1 VGQLL
6 ISANRNLKRYAALA
20 APATDAYSGRWR
32 ACVGLSLFVPWT
44 RRICPPF
51 CRGQCSMSQPEL
63 SVDGALAEL
72 RRSFVRITG
81 HETVAVREALGRILA
96 TDVVSRVDS
105 PAFDNSA
112 MDGFAV
118 RAEDCIQPTQLA
130 VIGTALAGHSFDR
143 ALAQG
148 QAVRIMTGAPLPLG
162 ADAVVMSEDTVETE
176 SGVRL
181 TRGVASGTNVRRK
194 GEHVQRGECVLRRG
208 RRLRAQDLGLA
219 ASVGAASLD
228 LMRRLKVG
236 VLSTGDELVDAPAD
250 LPASG
255 AYDGNR
261 PLLCALASAAGHDVL
276 DLGISADDSAAFARA
291 LARATTSGIDVLITT
306 GGAAQGDADVVRHH
320 GDVRFMAIDFRPGR
334 GVAVGPLQRRARSD
348 CSTPGQRRGRIR
360 RLPAGRPPLLAWIAG
375 AEAERPLA
383 LSLPLVSD
391 ARANPAAPRATC
403 APGSTAEHRGG
414 RTAKDQGSAML
425 RTVPRGCTG
434 RHRIDVRACRRS
446 VTTILLTAFDRPL
459 SGLEPLHQSQHSR
472 HDRHTGVSKPHPFG
486 ATVGRPAS
494 AC

>member
-1 VGQLL
+1 
-6 ISANRNLKRYAALA
+6 
-20 APATDAYSGRWR
+20 
-32 ACVGLSLFVPWT
+32 
-44 RRICPPF
+44 
-51 CRGQCSMSQPEL
+51 MSPPEL

-72 RRSFVRITG
+72 RRSFLRITG
-81 HETVAVREALGRILA
+81 QETVAVSEALGRIPA
-96 TDVVSRVDS
+96 TDVLSCVDS

-112 MDGFAV
+112 MDGIAV
-118 RAEDCIQPTQLA
+118 RAEDCTQPTTLA
-130 VIGTALAGHSFDR
+130 VIGTTLAGHSFDR
-143 ALAQG
+143 VLAQG

-162 ADAVVMSEDTVETE
+162 ADAVVMSEDMQETE

-181 TRGVASGTNVRRK
+181 LRGITSGANVRRK
-194 GEHVQRGECVLRRG
+194 GEHVQRGECVLRKG

-228 LMRRLKVG
+228 VMRRLKVG

-291 LARATTSGIDVLITT
+291 LARATTSGIDVLLTT

-320 GDVRFMAIDFRPGR
+320 GDVRFIALDFRPGR
-334 GVAVGPLQRRARSD
+334 GIAVGSLRNDGREIGLLGLPGNAVAAYIVYQLVAR
-348 CSTPGQRRGRIR
+348 
-360 RLPAGRPPLLAWIAG
+360 PLLAWIAG

-391 ARANPAAPRATC
+391 ARVKP
-403 APGSTAEHRGG
+403 G
-414 RTAKDQGSAML
+414 RTEWRRARLVRQQNTVAVDLLKDQGSAML
-425 RTVPRGCTG
+425 RTVSDADALVAIGSMSA
-434 RHRIDVRACRRS
+434 RAGDL
-446 VTTILLTAFDRPL
+446 VTTIPLTAFD
-459 SGLEPLHQSQHSR
+459 
-472 HDRHTGVSKPHPFG
+472 
-486 ATVGRPAS
+486 
-494 AC
+494 

>member
-1 VGQLL
+1 
-6 ISANRNLKRYAALA
+6 
-20 APATDAYSGRWR
+20 
-32 ACVGLSLFVPWT
+32 
-44 RRICPPF
+44 
-51 CRGQCSMSQPEL
+51 MSPPEL

-72 RRSFVRITG
+72 RRSFARITG
-81 HETVAVREALGRILA
+81 HETVPVCEALGRILA
-96 TDVVSRVDS
+96 TDVLSRVDS

-118 RAEDCIQPTQLA
+118 RAEDCTQPTTLA

-162 ADAVVMSEDTVETE
+162 ADAVVMSEDTQVTE

-181 TRGVASGTNVRRK
+181 ARGIASGANVRRR
-194 GEHVQRGECVLRRG
+194 GEHVQRGECVLRKG

-219 ASVGAASLD
+219 AGVGAASLD
-228 LMRRLKVG
+228 VMRRLKVG

-276 DLGISADDSAAFARA
+276 DLGISEDDSAAFAHV
-291 LARATTSGIDVLITT
+291 LARATTSGIDVLVTT

-320 GDVRFMAIDFRPGR
+320 GDVRFMALDFRPGR
-334 GVAVGPLQRRARSD
+334 GIAVGSLRNGGHEIGLLGLPGNAVAAYIVYQLVAR
-348 CSTPGQRRGRIR
+348 
-360 RLPAGRPPLLAWIAG
+360 PLLAWIAG
-375 AEAERPLA
+375 AEAEHPLA

-391 ARANPAAPRATC
+391 ARVKP
-403 APGSTAEHRGG
+403 G
-414 RTAKDQGSAML
+414 RTEWRRARLVRQQNTVAVELLKDQGSAML
-425 RTVPRGCTG
+425 RTVSDADALVAIGSASA
-434 RHRIDVRACRRS
+434 RAGDL
-446 VTTILLTAFDRPL
+446 VTTIPLTAFD
-459 SGLEPLHQSQHSR
+459 
-472 HDRHTGVSKPHPFG
+472 
-486 ATVGRPAS
+486 
-494 AC
+494 

>member
-1 VGQLL
+1 
-6 ISANRNLKRYAALA
+6 
-20 APATDAYSGRWR
+20 
-32 ACVGLSLFVPWT
+32 
-44 RRICPPF
+44 
-51 CRGQCSMSQPEL
+51 MSPPEL

-81 HETVAVREALGRILA
+81 HETIPVNDAFRRILA
-96 TDVVSRVDS
+96 TDVLSRVDS

-118 RAEDCIQPTQLA
+118 RAQDCIQPTQLA

-148 QAVRIMTGAPLPLG
+148 QAVRIMTGAPLPHG
-162 ADAVVMSEDTVETE
+162 ADAVVMSEDTEETE

-181 TRGVASGTNVRRK
+181 ARSIVSGANVRRK
-194 GEHVQRGECVLRRG
+194 GEHVQRGECVLPKG

-228 LMRRLKVG
+228 VMRRLKVG

-276 DLGISADDSAAFARA
+276 DLGISADDRAAFARA
-291 LARATTSGIDVLITT
+291 LARAATSGVDVLLTI

-320 GDVRFMAIDFRPGR
+320 GDVRFIGLDFRPGR
-334 GVAVGPLQRRARSD
+334 GIAVGSLRNDGHEVGLLGLPGNAVAAYIVYQLVAR
-348 CSTPGQRRGRIR
+348 
-360 RLPAGRPPLLAWIAG
+360 PLLAWIAG
-375 AEAERPLA
+375 AEDERLLA
-383 LSLPLVSD
+383 LSLPLISD
-391 ARANPAAPRATC
+391 ARVKPDRTEWRRARLVRQQNTV
-403 APGSTAEHRGG
+403 AVELL
-414 RTAKDQGSAML
+414 KDQGSAML
-425 RTVPRGCTG
+425 RTVSEADALVAIGSASA
-434 RHRIDVRACRRS
+434 RAGDL
-446 VTTILLTAFDRPL
+446 VTTIPLAAFD
-459 SGLEPLHQSQHSR
+459 
-472 HDRHTGVSKPHPFG
+472 
-486 ATVGRPAS
+486 
-494 AC
+494 

>member
-1 VGQLL
+1 
-6 ISANRNLKRYAALA
+6 
-20 APATDAYSGRWR
+20 
-32 ACVGLSLFVPWT
+32 
-44 RRICPPF
+44 
-51 CRGQCSMSQPEL
+51 MSPPEL

-81 HETVAVREALGRILA
+81 HETVAASEALGRILA
-96 TDVVSRVDS
+96 TDVLSRVDS

-143 ALAQG
+143 ALAKG
-148 QAVRIMTGAPLPLG
+148 QAVRIMTGAPLPHG
-162 ADAVVMSEDTVETE
+162 ADAVVMSEDAQETE

-181 TRGVASGTNVRRK
+181 ARGIASGANVRRK
-194 GEHVQRGECVLRRG
+194 GEHVQRGECVLRKG

-228 LMRRLKVG
+228 VMRRLKIG

-261 PLLCALASAAGHDVL
+261 PLLCALVSAAGHDVL
-276 DLGISADDSAAFARA
+276 DLGISADDAAAFARA

-320 GDVRFMAIDFRPGR
+320 GDVRFMALDFRPGR
-334 GVAVGPLQRRARSD
+334 GIAVGSLRNGGHRIGLLGLPGNAVAAYIVYQLVAR
-348 CSTPGQRRGRIR
+348 
-360 RLPAGRPPLLAWIAG
+360 PLLAWIAG

-383 LSLPLVSD
+383 LLLPLVSD
-391 ARANPAAPRATC
+391 ARTKP
-403 APGSTAEHRGG
+403 G
-414 RTAKDQGSAML
+414 RTEWRRARLIRQQNTVAVELLKDQGSAML
-425 RTVPRGCTG
+425 RTVSDADALVAIGSASA
-434 RHRIDVRACRRS
+434 RAGDL
-446 VTTILLTAFDRPL
+446 VTTIPLTAFD
-459 SGLEPLHQSQHSR
+459 
-472 HDRHTGVSKPHPFG
+472 
-486 ATVGRPAS
+486 
-494 AC
+494 